1 MASND
6 QEEKSFQVG
15 DMLVSPKGIFE
26 IVKKKKKKNIEG
38 EKIEYFF
45 LEPRYGRR
53 KDSLRVS
60 FPVDNIDQIKMRK
73 AVTEEKLEELFG
85 EFKEEL
91 DIENLAGTMQLRK
104 MANSNDPSELVEVLK
119 SVYIYKHILDRSS
132 TSKNKVFK
140 RALRQLSQE
149 ISCVTGKS
157 IRKAKKKIRD
167 ILKKNIKPKEKEEQ
181 K

>member
-1 MASND
+1 MASEDN
-6 QEEKSFQVG
+6 ENREFKVG

-26 IVKKKKKKNIEG
+26 IVEKKEKETIDGEKKK
-38 EKIEYFF
+38 YFF

-60 FPVDNIDQIKMRK
+60 FPVDNVDQIKMRK
-73 AVTEEKLEELFG
+73 AVTEKELEELLG
-85 EFKEEL
+85 EFKDEMDE
-91 DIENLAGTMQLRK
+91 ENLPGTMKLRK
-104 MANSNDPSELVEVLK
+104 MANSNDPSELVDVLK
-119 SVYIYKHILDRSS
+119 SVYIYKHVLDRSS

-140 RALRQLSQE
+140 RSLRQLAQE

-157 IRKAKKKIRD
+157 ISEAKKRIRK
-167 ILKKNIKPKEKEEQ
+167 ILKKNIKPKKKEE